1 MSSGGF
7 KAAGDAP
14 QAEPIIHQRV
24 RRDTAIT
31 FGPTVSGR
39 LPTAVQP
46 FIDFAGILRANG
58 FSVAPEQTRL
68 FIEAVGILGPRT
80 MQDIYQSA
88 LATLAPPIERRED
101 FNALY
106 RLVFLGHSLAG
117 SEADNLDDDDELQA
131 FDERDGS
138 MDTPEADEINEVGEQ
153 ASAAENLSMREFVSM
168 SDDTALRH
176 FERLAPTRLPR
187 RKTYRRRGARKGDRW
202 DLRRTLRDAVK
213 RDGEVLQIPRLI
225 RKTRQRRI
233 VLLIDIS
240 GSMKSHTESYLRF
253 AHALSRSCDQ
263 VEVFTLGT
271 RLTRVSRA
279 LKIRD
284 REQALATASTLV
296 ADWDGGTRLG
306 DALDAFL
313 SIPRFAGFTRGAL
326 VVMLSDGLERGDHS
340 SMTHSV
346 ECLARLVWQLVW
358 LTPLANDSRYV
369 PQTEAMVSVLPHLDA
384 LGNGATAAH
393 VCAHLLDL
401 SRTTPS

>member
-1 MSSGGF
+1 MSGAGF
-7 KAAGDAP
+7 KPFGDSSRTDTKSVQDAQGNHAP
-14 QAEPIIHQRV
+14 GIVENAQ
-24 RRDTAIT
+24 
-31 FGPTVSGR
+31 
-39 LPTAVQP
+39 LPTAIEP
-46 FIDFAGILRANG
+46 FIDFAGMLRANG

-68 FIEAVGILGPRT
+68 FIEAVGLLGPRS

-88 LATLAPPIERRED
+88 LATLAPPIERRDE

-117 SEADNLDDDDELQA
+117 GDAGSLDDDDELQA

-138 MDTPEADEINEVGEQ
+138 MDTPEADQINEVGEQ
-153 ASAAENLSMREFVSM
+153 ASASENLSVREFASM
-168 SDDTALRH
+168 TDDTALRQ
-176 FERLAPTRLPR
+176 FERLAPARLPR

-202 DLRRTLRDAVK
+202 DLRRSLRDALK
-213 RDGEVLQIPRLI
+213 RDGEVLQIPRLV

-240 GSMKSHTESYLRF
+240 GSMKEHTEAYLRF
-253 AHALSRSCDQ
+253 AHALSRSCDR

-279 LKIRD
+279 LRIRD

-306 DALDAFL
+306 DALYAFL

-326 VVMLSDGLERGDHS
+326 VLMLSDGLERGDHS
-340 SMTHSV
+340 SLTQSV
-346 ECLARLVWQLVW
+346 ERLSRLVWQLVW
-358 LTPLANDSRYV
+358 LTPLANNPGYV
-369 PQTEAMVSVLPHLDA
+369 PQTDAMVSVLPHLDS

-393 VCAHLLDL
+393 VCGHLLDL
-401 SRTTPS
+401 SRSAAV

>member
-1 MSSGGF
+1 MNN
-7 KAAGDAP
+7 
-14 QAEPIIHQRV
+14 
-24 RRDTAIT
+24 
-31 FGPTVSGR
+31 R
-39 LPTAVQP
+39 LPGAIQP
-46 FIDFAGILRANG
+46 FIDFAGILRANN

-106 RLVFLGHSLAG
+106 RLIFLGHTLAG
-117 SEADNLDDDDELQA
+117 SDADKLDDDDELQA

-153 ASAAENLSMREFVSM
+153 ATAAEKLSMREFASM
-168 SDDTALRH
+168 TDDAALRH
-176 FERLAPTRLPR
+176 FERLAPARLPR

-202 DLRRTLRDAVK
+202 DLRRSLRDAVK
-213 RDGEVLQIPRLI
+213 RDGEVLQIPRLV
-225 RKTRQRRI
+225 RKNRQRRI

-240 GSMKSHTESYLRF
+240 GSMKEHTEAYLRF
-253 AHALSRSCDQ
+253 AHALSRSSER

-306 DALDAFL
+306 DALHAFL

-340 SMTHSV
+340 SMTQSV
-346 ECLARLVWQLVW
+346 ERLARMVWQLIW
-358 LTPLANDSRYV
+358 LTPLVNDARYV
-369 PQTEAMVSVLPHLDA
+369 PQTDAMISVLPHLDA

-401 SRTTPS
+401 SRTATA